1 MPALEPVAAW
11 RVIATPA
18 SLDSARWLGDEVE
31 VLRIAA
37 DEALG
42 IGASGAEVDDPD
54 AIVEPEAGF
63 SVARLDAGAWA
74 SLVAHVDWALPEDP
88 RGFAQGKVA
97 GVPAKVRTGDP
108 APVPLT
114 ASALLVVQTCYAD
127 ELKERLG
134 W

>member
-1 MPALEPVAAW
+1 MPALEPVVAW

-31 VLRIAA
+31 VLRIAP
-37 DEALG
+37 DEVLG
-42 IGASGAEVDDPD
+42 IGATGVEVDDPD

-63 SVARLDAGAWA
+63 SVARLDAGDWYG
-74 SLVAHVDWALPEDP
+74 LVDHVDWPLPEAP
-88 RGFAQGKVA
+88 GMLAQGKVA

-108 APVPLT
+108 APMP
-114 ASALLVVQTCYAD
+114 AAAPALLVVQTCYAN
-127 ELKERLG
+127 ELRSRLG